1 MLSGISQEA
10 QGAVQGVQGS
20 ANGALPGYARAAE
33 GFEKTLRNAA
43 AKGSPVLH
51 QRAES
56 APDNILQT
64 TRRIGGEVDL
74 RLHANRDQLTRSLDA
89 REAEHAQQASQI
101 RDGFDAFLAETSTQ
115 AAGRFNETTTNF
127 ESAFDGL
134 AGTVSQAAASWT
146 RLLSVRLAG
155 VIAAKRVEAAAA
167 LSTLLTGQ
175 PAAAPVRDGGG
186 GAAGGGADAGG
197 GVNSEAACDACVSA
211 TGGGGGGGAS
221 EPAASGRGNGRRSPA
236 EGPDRATA
244 GRDRLRE
251 QARRTDHIVCQP
263 AKRNRRAGA
272 DATRATGGGSLPRLT
287 MGPRECG
294 MS

>member
-89 REAEHAQQASQI
+89 REAEHAQQVSQI

-146 RLLSVRLAG
+146 RPLSVRLAG
-155 VIAAKRVEAAAA
+155 VIAAKHVEAAAA
-167 LSTLLTGQ
+167 RPSRPRPEGVT
-175 PAAAPVRDGGG
+175 GG
-186 GAAGGGADAGG
+186 GAPPKGLTAQQQDEIDFANKRAEPTTLFASRLSETGAQ
-197 GVNSEAACDACVSA
+197 VQTRLEQRAA
-211 TGGGGGGGAS
+211 
-221 EPAASGRGNGRRSPA
+221 
-236 EGPDRATA
+236 DRY
-244 GRDRLRE
+244 R
-251 QARRTDHIVCQP
+251 V
-263 AKRNRRAGA
+263 
-272 DATRATGGGSLPRLT
+272 
-287 MGPRECG
+287 
-294 MS
+294 